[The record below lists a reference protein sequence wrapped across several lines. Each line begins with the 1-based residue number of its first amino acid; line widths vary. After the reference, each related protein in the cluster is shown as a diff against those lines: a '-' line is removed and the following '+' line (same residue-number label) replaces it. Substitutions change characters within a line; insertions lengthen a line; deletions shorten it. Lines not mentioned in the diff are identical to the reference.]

1 MCINRIG
8 QAGPSIYYSNSQRHG
23 ILADLEDLKERV
35 ALLES
40 KDKENSSELK
50 DNRRETEVL
59 KRRVEV
65 LETACEGYRRIRRRF
80 FDTYK
85 RDILRLP
92 HVLVSRDLHTGN
104 EAAHEGNVVIDA
116 DIYDTESRNDL
127 YVFQNLY
134 GLEVGQVMKYSM

>member
-23 ILADLEDLKERV
+23 ILADEDLKERV
-35 ALLES
+35 DLLES

-92 HVLVSRDLHTGN
+92 HVLASRDIHTGN

-116 DIYDTESRNDL
+116 DIYDIESRNDL